1 MLFSLPLSFLAPY
14 ICERLYSETDFYSE
28 AHNAQR
34 TSEFIAS
41 EPSLRGKVYVPKVY
55 NSLSTKRVM
64 VAEWIDG
71 VALSEREILAGQ
83 FRDNN
88 SVGHLV
94 NTPRSISNREGPITR
109 AGRGRRVYGLGVSEK
124 DVMQIMV
131 DTFCAQMFLFGWVH
145 CDPQYVCRFRR
156 LSSH

>member
-1 MLFSLPLSFLAPY
+1 MFSTVLFALPLSFLAPY
-14 ICERLYSETDFYSE
+14 ICERLHSETDFYSE
-28 AHNAQR
+28 VHNARQ

-41 EPSLRGKVYVPKVY
+41 EPSLRGKVYVPRVY
-55 NSLSTKRVM
+55 EELSTKRVM

-71 VALSEREILAGQ
+71 VGVAEREILTGP
-83 FRDNN
+83 FRDAS

-94 NTPRSISNREGPITR
+94 NTPRSIARREGPINR

-124 DVMQIMV
+124 AVMQIMV

-145 CDPQYVCRFRR
+145 CDPQ
-156 LSSH
+156 